1 MVTPIEDYALLSNC
15 RTAALV
21 DRDGSL
27 DWLCLPRLDSPAAF
41 AALLG
46 TPDNGRWSLRPV
58 DESAVATRRYD
69 GDTFILVTR
78 WETPAGITEVHDW
91 MPVGPDPHT
100 DTDRTDVVRRVVGVS
115 GVVEFATELRV
126 RFDYGHALP
135 WVRQTGTE
143 ESPELVAMAGPDA
156 IVMRGLRLRA
166 DGVRHTGALEV
177 SAGEVH
183 DVTLTWFPSYRPV
196 PDRLD
201 VARALEQTR
210 GWWQEWADRIEPG
223 EVHPAEVRRSLLVLR
238 ALTNHDT
245 GGIAAAATTSLPEEF
260 GGARNWDYRFVWL
273 RDAALTLEA
282 LLAHGFLGLA
292 DHWRTWLLR
301 AVAGDPADLQIMY
314 GLAGE
319 RSLPERELEH
329 LAGYAG
335 SRPVRIGNDA
345 STQYQADVVGEV
357 LVTLAAARDGGLDD
371 SEFSWP
377 LEQHLVRYAAEQFDR
392 PDHGMWEIRGVP
404 QKFTHSRV
412 MMWATFD
419 RAIHAVEEH
428 GLQGPVDRWR
438 ELRARIR
445 AEIDEYG
452 VTNGHFTQ
460 HYGTEEVDASLLLLP
475 EVGYCTPDDPRMLAT
490 VERIEQTLL
499 RDGLVMRYRTDTGVD
514 GLPGDEHPFLACS
527 FWLVEQ
533 YAGSGRLDEA
543 RALMDRLC
551 ALANDVGLL
560 AEEVDPSGPRH
571 VGNFPQ
577 AFSHLALV
585 RAADALA
592 GLGAQPR

>member
-91 MPVGPDPHT
+91 MRVGPDPHT

-183 DVTLTWFPSYRPV
+183 DVTLTWFPSYCPV

-428 GLQGPVDRWR
+428 GLDGPVDRWR

>member
-1 MVTPIEDYALLSNC
+1 
-15 RTAALV
+15 
-21 DRDGSL
+21 
-27 DWLCLPRLDSPAAF
+27 
-41 AALLG
+41 
-46 TPDNGRWSLRPV
+46 
-58 DESAVATRRYD
+58 
-69 GDTFILVTR
+69 
-78 WETPAGITEVHDW
+78 
-91 MPVGPDPHT
+91 
-100 DTDRTDVVRRVVGVS
+100 
-115 GVVEFATELRV
+115 
-126 RFDYGHALP
+126 
-135 WVRQTGTE
+135 
-143 ESPELVAMAGPDA
+143 
-156 IVMRGLRLRA
+156 
-166 DGVRHTGALEV
+166 
-177 SAGEVH
+177 
-183 DVTLTWFPSYRPV
+183 
-196 PDRLD
+196 
-201 VARALEQTR
+201 
-210 GWWQEWADRIEPG
+210 
-223 EVHPAEVRRSLLVLR
+223 
-238 ALTNHDT
+238 
-245 GGIAAAATTSLPEEF
+245 
-260 GGARNWDYRFVWL
+260 
-273 RDAALTLEA
+273 
-282 LLAHGFLGLA
+282 
-292 DHWRTWLLR
+292 LLR

-371 SEFSWP
+371 SELSWP

-428 GLQGPVDRWR
+428 GLDGPVDRWR